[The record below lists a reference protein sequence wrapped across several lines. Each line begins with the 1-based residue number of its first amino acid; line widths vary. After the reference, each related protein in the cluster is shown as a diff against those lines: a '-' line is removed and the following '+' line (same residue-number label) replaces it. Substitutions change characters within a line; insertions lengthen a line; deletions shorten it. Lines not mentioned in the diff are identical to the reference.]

1 MRRKANGKADMAS
14 QVNYYLEPGYIYF
27 SKEAAVVRTVLGSCV
42 AVCLWDGRLKYG
54 GMSHY
59 LYPST
64 RDPEKATPKYG
75 NVAITALVRMM
86 DKAGCRRK
94 DIKAQILGGAQA
106 EDATVFLQNT
116 DNVRVAR
123 EALARKNIKV
133 VSEDVGGTMG
143 RKVILDLGTGE
154 VAVLKVHKIRQ
165 TDWEPEIGA

>member
-1 MRRKANGKADMAS
+1 MRRKANGNGDMAS
-14 QVNYYLEPGYIYF
+14 QVSFYLEPGHIYF

-42 AVCLWDGRLKYG
+42 AVCLWDRRLKYG

-64 RDPEKATPKYG
+64 QKAEEATPKYG

-86 DKAGCRRK
+86 ESAGCRRK
-94 DIKAQILGGAQA
+94 DIKAQILGGAQS
-106 EDATVFLQNT
+106 EDTRPFLKNT

-123 EALARKNIKV
+123 EMLTRKRIKI

-154 VAVLKVHKIRQ
+154 IAVLKVHKIRQ
-165 TDWEPEIGA
+165 TDWEPEIGS

>member
-1 MRRKANGKADMAS
+1 MEAQAN
-14 QVNYYLEPGYIYF
+14 YFLEPGYIYF

-42 AVCLWDGRLKYG
+42 AVCLWDHRLKYG

-64 RDPEKATPKYG
+64 NDPDNTTPKYG

-86 DKAGCRRK
+86 DNAGCRRK
-94 DIKAQILGGAQA
+94 DIKAQILGGAQP
-106 EDATVFLQNT
+106 EETGRRLLNK
-116 DNVRVAR
+116 DNVRIAR
-123 EALARKNIKV
+123 EVLVRKRIKI

-154 VAVLKVHKIRQ
+154 VAVLKVHNIRQ
-165 TDWEPEIGA
+165 TDWEPEIGP